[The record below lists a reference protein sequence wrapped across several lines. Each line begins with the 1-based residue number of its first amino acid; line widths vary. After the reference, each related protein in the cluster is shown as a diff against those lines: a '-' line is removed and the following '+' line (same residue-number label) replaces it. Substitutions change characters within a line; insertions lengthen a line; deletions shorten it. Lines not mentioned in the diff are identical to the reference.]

1 MCSPNA
7 APVAPGKVG
16 SPSPLDTI
24 EITSAAPQSKPQSK
38 EPARTSYEWLRDGKA
53 QNKKV
58 AKQFFAIG
66 QKAGEKDYPL
76 LMKISQKLNHCANY
90 AGLRELPTGEL
101 FRIGGNYCK
110 CKACTVCSY
119 LVSMKRKK
127 AILNYFQENPAAL
140 AGRYVYHMVFTLKHD
155 ETTRAGDY
163 TQELKNHFKRL
174 RDGRGTRQY
183 WKDHVEGGFYSM
195 EVIGNQSQ
203 NPNDSSLHIH
213 LHVILVTRLKLE
225 KTRFERVIRRAW
237 VRMTGDSNQVFLE
250 RVYRLTD
257 EGKKQYYYPGLG
269 QDALEQAFAESVKY
283 TLKLDF
289 EYQGISPETL
299 AGLFTP
305 HKRFFGFFG
314 SLYGKGIATF
324 DHEQISELSSEK
336 NGLFSPSTG
345 EIFEPGETRLLI
357 TPFWNLRSEVVEGCQ
372 AYDLHRPEN
381 RLYVPSVEEM
391 VLHLAKINDYRYE
404 VGRQSQPDPSPPDLT
419 PSDLA
424 ELVEYWDSTLTPA
437 QRYHERKRQREREA
451 KAKRLR
457 LKAPLTPR
465 PGPNPA
471 QTELFPSSHQLQK
484 FNINP

>member
-1 MCSPNA
+1 MCSPVTA
-7 APVAPGKVG
+7 SKALSSCG

-24 EITSAAPQSKPQSK
+24 EITSASPLNKSLSK
-38 EPARTSYEWLRDGKA
+38 EPERTSYEWLKDGKA
-53 QNKKV
+53 QNQKV
-58 AKQFFAIG
+58 SKQFFAIG
-66 QKAGEKDYPL
+66 HQAEGEAYPL
-76 LMKISQKLNHCANY
+76 LMGIGNKLKKCATY

-110 CKACTVCSY
+110 CKACSVCSY

-127 AILNYFQENPAAL
+127 AILHYFQENPAAL

-155 ETTRAGDY
+155 QATRSGDY
-163 TQELKNHFKRL
+163 TQELKEHFKRL
-174 RDGRGTRQY
+174 RDGRGTRQF

-195 EVIGNQSQ
+195 EVIGNQSP
-203 NPNDSSLHIH
+203 NPKDKSLHIH
-213 LHVILVTRLKLE
+213 LHVILVSPQRLE
-225 KTRFERVIRRAW
+225 KTRFARVIRSAW

-257 EGKKQYYYPGLG
+257 EGKKEFYFPGMG
-269 QDALEQAFAESVKY
+269 QEALEQAFAESVKY

-299 AGLFTP
+299 AGLFKP

-345 EIFEPGETRLLI
+345 EIFEPEQTRLLI
-357 TPFWNLRSEVVEGCQ
+357 TPFWNLQSLVVEGCQ
-372 AYDLHRPEN
+372 SYDLQEQAN
-381 RLYVPSVEEM
+381 KFYVPSVEEM
-391 VLHLAKINDYRYE
+391 VCRLSRINDYRYS
-404 VGRQSQPDPSPPDLT
+404 VGRESQPALDPPSLR

-424 ELVEYWDSTLTPA
+424 DLAEYWDSTMTPA
-437 QRYHERKRQREREA
+437 QRHHERLRQLERD
-451 KAKRLR
+451 RQTRWQR
-457 LKAPLTPR
+457 LKATRHPR
-465 PGPNPA
+465 PGPNPD
-471 QTELFPSSHQLQK
+471 QTTLFPPQNQ
-484 FNINP
+484 